1 MAIHLHGDGL
11 PRSSANARTNPQ
23 PRTSRWNPCFSPPL
37 FPRLFDASDEM
48 EEPTWTARSAVVRAA
63 AASPGS
69 SPTGA
74 ALADTDTSSIT
85 NFAFCILHLCIPG
98 SGQVSRNTP
107 KHVRK
112 EIYDEACILT
122 SFFDLVKPSLRR
134 LMRWSRQRSSIER
147 GNQTRD
153 QRAPGQAQTEAG

>member
-1 MAIHLHGDGL
+1 MATHLHGDGL

-23 PRTSRWNPCFSPPL
+23 PRTSRWNPCFSALL

-48 EEPTWTARSAVVRAA
+48 EEPAWTARSAAARA
-63 AASPGS
+63 AASPRS

-74 ALADTDTSSIT
+74 ALAGADTSSIT
-85 NFAFCILHLCIPG
+85 NFAFCILHLRIPG

-112 EIYDEACILT
+112 EIYDEAYILT

-134 LMRWSRQRSSIER
+134 QMAAVETGPSISEAIKHATR
-147 GNQTRD
+147 G
-153 QRAPGQAQTEAG
+153 PGQAQTEAG